1 MLYSV
6 NSPYYRQ
13 FLSSTVNRKYQKNL
27 EKQGAIGG
35 QSANENRGNVNPS
48 SVGVWSSISIDT
60 VKLKKGRDWRRM
72 GGRGEGGG
80 DADCFGGYE
89 GKNHLYLIPLK
100 K

>member
-35 QSANENRGNVNPS
+35 QATSDNRGNVNPS
-48 SVGVWSSISIDT
+48 SVGV
-60 VKLKKGRDWRRM
+60 
-72 GGRGEGGG
+72 
-80 DADCFGGYE
+80 
-89 GKNHLYLIPLK
+89 
-100 K
+100 